1 MAILSRLLLDRE
13 IVIDH
18 NLLHMIQDIMS
29 RVIDRVEGNNGD
41 EEVGRLLIN
50 HVVPETN
57 AAPCP
62 DDKYIDNHLSLSA
75 GSRSAVATA

>member
-1 MAILSRLLLDRE
+1 MVILSRLLLDRE

-29 RVIDRVEGNNGD
+29 RVIDHIEGNNGD

-50 HVVPETN
+50 HVIPEIN
-57 AAPCP
+57 AARHP

-75 GSRSAVATA
+75 GSRFAVATA

>member
-1 MAILSRLLLDRE
+1 MGILSRLLLDRE

-29 RVIDRVEGNNGD
+29 KVVDRIAGNGD
-41 EEVGRLLIN
+41 EEVGGFLVN
-50 HVVPETN
+50 HVSHKAN
-57 AAPCP
+57 AACRS
-62 DDKYIDNHLSLSA
+62 DDKYTGNHLSLGT